1 MPLYAPVG
9 PERTKWNKVGT
20 SWHTSSELFAVL
32 CDKQADMHKWIIIMS
47 LIAATAATAA
57 ICVVYYCCRRIRRER
72 ELGIVYVL
80 HEQDRLAR
88 ELERIRVE
96 KRLCRRL
103 LDTDPPDDSAA
114 GQTLRPTAATPPGKT
129 PQPNL

>member
-1 MPLYAPVG
+1 
-9 PERTKWNKVGT
+9 
-20 SWHTSSELFAVL
+20 
-32 CDKQADMHKWIIIMS
+32 MHNWIIIMS

-72 ELGIVYVL
+72 ERGIVYVL

-103 LDTDPPDDSAA
+103 LEADPPEDSAA
-114 GQTLRPTAATPPGKT
+114 ERTLRPTVVMPPGKS
-129 PQPNL
+129 PQTNT